1 MDQPKLIDELS
12 RHNGKTVLLGVR
24 SSFFF
29 IGPCE
34 EAQRDM
40 RLIGLMARVCVA
52 IAAHKKLSVAVLTKL
67 RNAPGDIGERRVV
80 RTYVRN
86 PDLGGDEIVI
96 LIEGKEFGSFW
107 TRDEYLAGRQT
118 LQDALDA
125 EPVA

>member
-1 MDQPKLIDELS
+1 MDQHKLIDELAK
-12 RHNGKTVLLGVR
+12 HNGKTVLLGVR

-80 RTYVRN
+80 KTYVRN
-86 PDLGGDEIVI
+86 PDLGRDEIVI

-118 LQDALDA
+118 LQDALA

>member
-1 MDQPKLIDELS
+1 MDQPKLIDELAK
-12 RHNGKTVLLGVR
+12 HNGKTVLLGVR

-86 PDLGGDEIVI
+86 PDLGGNEIVI

-118 LQDALDA
+118 LQDALA

>member
-1 MDQPKLIDELS
+1 MDQPRLIDELS

>member
-1 MDQPKLIDELS
+1 MDQPKLIDELAK
-12 RHNGKTVLLGVR
+12 HNGKTVLLGVR

-118 LQDALDA
+118 LQDALA

>member
-1 MDQPKLIDELS
+1 MDQPKLIDELAK
-12 RHNGKTVLLGVR
+12 HNGKTVLLGVR

-80 RTYVRN
+80 RAYVRN

-96 LIEGKEFGSFW
+96 LVEGKEFGSFW

-118 LQDALDA
+118 LQDALA

>member
-1 MDQPKLIDELS
+1 MDRPKLIDELAK
-12 RHNGKTVLLGVR
+12 HNGKTVLLGVR

-80 RTYVRN
+80 KTYVRN
-86 PDLGGDEIVI
+86 PDLGRDEIVI

-118 LQDALDA
+118 LQDALA

>member
-1 MDQPKLIDELS
+1 MDQPKLIDELPKY
-12 RHNGKTVLLGVR
+12 NGKTVLLGVR

-52 IAAHKKLSVAVLTKL
+52 VAAHKKLSVAVLTKL

-107 TRDEYLAGRQT
+107 TREEYLAGRQT
-118 LQDALDA
+118 LQDALA